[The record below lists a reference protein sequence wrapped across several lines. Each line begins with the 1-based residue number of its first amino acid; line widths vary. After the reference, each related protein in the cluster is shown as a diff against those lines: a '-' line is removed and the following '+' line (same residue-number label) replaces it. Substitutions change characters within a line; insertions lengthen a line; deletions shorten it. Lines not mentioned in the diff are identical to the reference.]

1 MTAVPLPPKVALEA
15 DTDQSMAWAREM
27 RDGIDGQHGDFLR
40 DMAGSMARQ
49 ISTEF
54 PGMNTGRIVMAAAGA
69 VNALAAALEE
79 KGVEPSVDV
88 LVCIASLAALQLDDE
103 GEAQS

>member
-1 MTAVPLPPKVALEA
+1 MSAPLPLRTALEA

-27 RDGIDGQHGDFLR
+27 RDGIDGPHGDFLR
-40 DMAGSMARQ
+40 EMADGMAGQ
-49 ISTEF
+49 ISAEF
-54 PGMNTGRIVMAAAGA
+54 PGVSTGRIVMAAASA

-88 LVCIASLAALQLDDE
+88 LVCIASLAALQLD
-103 GEAQS
+103 GEAGS